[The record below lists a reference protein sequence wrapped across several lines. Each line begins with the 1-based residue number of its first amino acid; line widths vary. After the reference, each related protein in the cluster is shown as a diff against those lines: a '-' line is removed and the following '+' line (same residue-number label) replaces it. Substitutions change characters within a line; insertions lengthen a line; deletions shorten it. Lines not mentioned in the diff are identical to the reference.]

1 MNKRKLIAAA
11 LAACMALVMLAG
23 CSETE
28 KGTETSSSASET
40 TVAPGNE
47 TTEETV
53 SIGTGRVPENVE
65 DYAIFK
71 YSSTPPEGYDTV
83 EESEVGNLYLNGKA
97 KITVQAQNYK
107 EDYQELSVFAE
118 TACATFRV
126 HNMLYQ
132 QDTTF
137 GEPVKT
143 KVAGFDAIV
152 YDYEIIAYEFVH
164 DEDETTAA
172 TTAAETSADG
182 AETTAQT
189 TVTGVKTEVARFK
202 GKLCYFYSD
211 EDVFYVQFESAA
223 EDFEKESAVF
233 DDYLATV
240 KISKK

>member
-1 MNKRKLIAAA
+1 MNKRKLIAAT
-11 LAACMALVMLAG
+11 LAACMALLMLAG
-23 CSETE
+23 CSETS
-28 KGTETSSSASET
+28 KGTESSDTSSSSSET
-40 TVAPGNE
+40 VVSGDE
-47 TTEETV
+47 MTEETV
-53 SIGTGRVPENVE
+53 SIATGRVPEKVE

-71 YSSTPPEGYDTV
+71 YSSTLPEGYEAV
-83 EESEVGNLYLNGKA
+83 EESEVGKLYLNGKA

-107 EDYQELSVFAE
+107 EDYQELSAFAE
-118 TACATFRV
+118 SASATFRV

-132 QDTTF
+132 QDTNF

-143 KVAGFDAIV
+143 TVAGFDAIV
-152 YDYEIIAYEFVH
+152 YDYEIIAYQFIH
-164 DEDETTAA
+164 DENETTAE
-172 TTAAETSADG
+172 TSAAETSADG
-182 AETTAQT
+182 SET

-223 EDFEKESAVF
+223 EDFEKESAIF